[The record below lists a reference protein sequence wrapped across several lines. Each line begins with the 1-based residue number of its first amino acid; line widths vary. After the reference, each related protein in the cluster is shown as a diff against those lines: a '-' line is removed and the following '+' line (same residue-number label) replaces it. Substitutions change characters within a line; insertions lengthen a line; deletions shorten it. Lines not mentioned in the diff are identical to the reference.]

1 MERLA
6 ALSKELGTPGL
17 EKLFKGAK
25 SRNIPVSRQQIKEFL
40 ATKGEAQVFRP
51 LPRSAGKSASEGP
64 GTRFQMDLIDMSNSP
79 SNGMSYILALVD
91 VFTRQLWAA
100 GVTSKTPGRVAN
112 ALRPMLNALPRMP
125 DVIFSDQGMEF
136 VGTVAKLLQ
145 EKSIV
150 HTTRDSKYDVN
161 ALGVIDRTIQNF
173 KLRLAKRIAADGGEW
188 GDSGVLKT
196 ITDGYNAT
204 DHSAVHGEPRDVAR
218 NPVQQF
224 LTLQDNAGKVAHN
237 TELLEKRKKALEGS
251 MSFRRPKAID
261 KIFKRGFRAAFGDVE
276 KATAI
281 DGSKVRTARG
291 GNIDIK
297 RVQPVKADS
306 SFVDPTFASWSER
319 DERKR
324 EKVLEMIERI
334 QQRLGNGELSMV
346 RLAAFLKKE
355 YGEERYRG
363 LLDAVRVNNLADV
376 LRLFPGAVELT
387 SGGYYAKNA

>member
-1 MERLA
+1 
-6 ALSKELGTPGL
+6 
-17 EKLFKGAK
+17 
-25 SRNIPVSRQQIKEFL
+25 
-40 ATKGEAQVFRP
+40 
-51 LPRSAGKSASEGP
+51 
-64 GTRFQMDLIDMSNSP
+64 MDLVDMSNSP
-79 SNGMSYILALVD
+79 SQGMSYILCLVD

-161 ALGVIDRTIQNF
+161 ALGVIDKTIQNF
-173 KLRLAKRIAADGGEW
+173 KLRLTKRIAADGGEW
-188 GDSGVLKT
+188 GDAGVLKN

-204 DHSAVHGEPRDVAR
+204 DHSAVHGEPKDVAR

-224 LTLQDNAGKVAHN
+224 LTLQDNAEKTAHN

-261 KIFKRGFRAAFGDVE
+261 KTFKRGFRAAYSDVE